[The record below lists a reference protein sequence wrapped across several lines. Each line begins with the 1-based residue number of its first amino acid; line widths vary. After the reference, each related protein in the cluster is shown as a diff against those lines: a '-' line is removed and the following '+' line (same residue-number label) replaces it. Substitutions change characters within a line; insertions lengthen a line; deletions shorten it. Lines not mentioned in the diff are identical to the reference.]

1 MTELSLNCSADDHR
15 IFSCQMTGKV
25 RSRYHAEYA
34 GWYRQAS
41 WNRRDFHRFPELIVR
56 AECREDIVATV
67 NFARKYGKKLCVR
80 AGGHS
85 YAGSFLQ
92 NDSILLD
99 ISALNDIEINRKTGI
114 ARIGP
119 GVTGRQLM
127 SQLEPLGLA
136 FPTGH
141 GGNVALSGFLL
152 GGGLGINAGAWGQM
166 SVFNVVAVDVV
177 TADGRRLHANA
188 TENAELWWAARG
200 AGPNAFFV
208 VSDFY
213 LQCWPHPETMTSHL
227 YQVPQAALPLLFE
240 MLDSYDW
247 DRRLQ
252 IMVILNGDN
261 HEQAFVNTLAF
272 ADSRRQA
279 DELQALFTQ
288 RIQGFHVDIHC
299 LAAELMPDF
308 ESIYQQ
314 NEQALV
320 CSRFRTDNLFT
331 DRILDVYAVL
341 REQLPSQPAPKGMSM
356 IVWRGH
362 QHLPDAAYSATGRYF
377 ISTYLQW
384 DDADDDERNRQ
395 WLKQCYDQLTPY
407 ASGHYIN
414 EFDLEGRAASIG
426 SCYRE
431 ANWLRFEAL
440 REEYDPTALF
450 PRLNLE

>member
-1 MTELSLNCSADDHR
+1 M
-15 IFSCQMTGKV
+15 
-25 RSRYHAEYA
+25 
-34 GWYRQAS
+34 
-41 WNRRDFHRFPELIVR
+41 VR